1 MSDQVDTM
9 DFETFVKQNPTV
21 EAPPTSAP
29 AKSVKPINDNNQPA
43 ITHRGNVVV
52 PTKIK
57 IQKSNLHNQGV
68 FASKDILEG
77 EIVEICPLLQ
87 LGWRSQ
93 YQSDPIIK
101 NYMWVNKSCNC
112 KDCKIHS
119 AITYMP
125 MGYGS
130 LYNHSNEPN
139 VSVTINWTEQTATF
153 KAIKTILVEEELLIK
168 YEK

>member
-1 MSDQVDTM
+1 MSDQVSSI
-9 DFETFVKQNPTV
+9 DFETFVKENPTV
-21 EAPPTSAP
+21 EAPPTAAP
-29 AKSVKPINDNNQPA
+29 PTVTPVNENKQPV
-43 ITHRGNVVV
+43 ISSRGKVVV
-52 PTKIK
+52 PNKIK

-77 EIVEICPLLQ
+77 EIIEICPLLQ

-93 YQSDPIIK
+93 YQSDPIVK

-112 KDCKIHS
+112 RDCKVNS
-119 AITYMP
+119 YITYMP

-139 VSVTINWTEQTATF
+139 VSVEINWAEQTATF
-153 KAIKTILVEEELLIK
+153 KALKTILVEEELLIK